1 MIYVTPDAIS
11 ETWGNETKGVAYSK
25 VSVPTG
31 INTMWLTE
39 YCIIY
44 TIYIYLFI
52 YIYLYLYLEDQRDAV
67 LSRLYLF
74 YC

>member
-52 YIYLYLYLEDQRDAV
+52 YLFIYIYIYI
-67 LSRLYLF
+67 
-74 YC
+74 